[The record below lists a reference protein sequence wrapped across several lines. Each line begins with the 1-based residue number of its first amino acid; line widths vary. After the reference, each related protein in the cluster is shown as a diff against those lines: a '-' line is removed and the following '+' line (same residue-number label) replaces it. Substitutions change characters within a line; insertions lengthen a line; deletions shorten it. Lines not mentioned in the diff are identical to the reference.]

1 MFCIVQKVLDEFRV
15 KIYMKI
21 NQMPVCRRAII
32 VIAVKQII
40 YKRTD
45 VCRASLLRRG
55 LHEVSS
61 EGKVSAQD

>member
-21 NQMPVCRRAII
+21 NQMPVCRRAIV
-32 VIAVKQII
+32 VIAVQPNNSQKN
-40 YKRTD
+40 